1 MKKEYIKLTVVAVIA
16 LGIGFFGGMEYKA
29 YQIRSAID
37 DAFSGV
43 FGEEQDRSTQEKI
56 KSSAVN
62 KLTDKVP
69 LEVVDKGFVEGDF
82 QDYITFTFQ
91 FTNATDKD
99 IEGVKGQITFND
111 LFGDQIQRVNLSYD
125 EGIPAGAVKLYRA
138 TVDYN
143 PFIDD
148 DTTLRQTDLSKIKT
162 DWDVNTI
169 IYTDGSQ
176 ETF

>member
-1 MKKEYIKLTVVAVIA
+1 MKKEHIKIVIVAVVA

-43 FGEEQDRSTQEKI
+43 FGEEEEKPVQETTKP
-56 KSSAVN
+56 SAIN

-69 LEVVDKGFVEGDF
+69 LEVIDKGFIEGDF

-91 FTNATDKD
+91 FTNTTDKD
-99 IEGVKGQITFND
+99 IEGVKGQVAFND

-125 EGIPAGAVKLYRA
+125 EGIPAGETKLYRA

-148 DTTLRQTDLSKIKT
+148 DTTLRQTDLSKIKIE
-162 DWDVNTI
+162 WDVNTI
-169 IYTDGSQ
+169 IYIDGSQ